1 MIEDFGNNIFMYKN
15 VIGNNLNI
23 LQELEVIKRTYGQ
36 DYKDATMNEGR
47 YDESIRSCKVFSLYA
62 EKDLDPGYRNSKKIL
77 NRKIDIYLSKFIL
90 DFVSK
95 TNIKIK
101 EREPW
106 EILRYEKEQSVT
118 WHSDDGDPHPSK
130 ISFVYYINDDY
141 LGGEIQFKDQFN
153 SVPIKPDKDSL
164 IIFPSS
170 IEYIHRVL
178 PVSEGTKYS
187 VISFGK

>member
-1 MIEDFGNNIFMYKN
+1 MIEDLGNNILVYKN
-15 VIGNNLNI
+15 VIGDNLNI
-23 LQELEVIKRTYGQ
+23 LKEIEYIQRTYGQ
-36 DYKDATMNEGR
+36 DYTQATMNDGK
-47 YDESIRSCKVFSLYA
+47 YDESLRSCKVFSLYS
-62 EKDLDPGYRNSKKIL
+62 EKDSDVGCRNSKKNL
-77 NRKIDIYLSKFIL
+77 NRKIDMYLSKFIL

-101 EREPW
+101 EREAW
-106 EILRYEKEQSVT
+106 EILRYEKDQSVT
-118 WHSDDGDPHPSK
+118 WHSDDGEPHPSK